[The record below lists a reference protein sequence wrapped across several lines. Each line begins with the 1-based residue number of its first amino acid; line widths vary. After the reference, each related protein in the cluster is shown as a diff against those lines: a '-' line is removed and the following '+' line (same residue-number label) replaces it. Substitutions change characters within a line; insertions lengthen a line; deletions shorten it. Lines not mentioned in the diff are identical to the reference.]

1 VGTADRNPTN
11 NRGVTEM
18 LLRITN
24 GCVAFGSNVILS
36 GIDFEI
42 NKGEKIA
49 LVGRNGCGKTTLLK
63 LIVGEYELTKLDNGE
78 QSSIVK
84 SGNVEIGYL
93 RQVTFEDE
101 TITLEQEV
109 KKAYQTILDLEQS
122 MEKLLKEMEIS
133 PSAEAFTRYSILQDR
148 FRLLDGYSYKKEY
161 ETAIRQFG
169 FTDEEKAKP
178 LSDFSGGQ
186 RTKIAFIRL
195 LLSKPDILLL
205 DEPTNHL
212 DINAIEWLEEYL
224 KTYKNAVV
232 IVSHDREFLDKIVSQ
247 VYEIEHG
254 KIKKYSG
261 NYSAFA
267 VKKRIDWEKQQKD
280 YIEQQNEIARLS
292 GLAERFRYKATKAAM
307 VQSKLKQIERMDKV
321 EAPDRAD
328 TRTFHVNFE
337 PEVQSVKLV
346 FSAKNLVIGYDK
358 PLSTITLDIL
368 RGEKIG
374 IIGGNGLGK
383 STFLKT
389 IVNKLPALGGSF
401 TIGERVAIGYFD
413 QQMAQYKSDKNVLD
427 EVWDEFPKLTH
438 TEVRSALGAFLF
450 TGEDVFKPVNAL
462 SGGEKVRLELCKIF
476 QRRPNFLIFDEPTN
490 HMDIIGKETLEKI
503 LKEYTGTLLVVSHDR
518 YFIKQVATS
527 VLVFDEDNVT
537 LYPHG
542 YEYYLEQIAKKE
554 PEQKDKEVKETKE
567 KKSHTSPA
575 KEKARREAKIKKLEA
590 ALAECDERIA
600 SIQAKLASDELAS
613 DYIRLTELQKE
624 LSEQEELHL
633 SYLEQWDMLMDEV

>member
-1 VGTADRNPTN
+1 
-11 NRGVTEM
+11 M
-18 LLRITN
+18 LLKITN
-24 GCVAFGSNVILS
+24 GCVAFGTNVILS
-36 GIDFEI
+36 GIEFEI

-63 LIVGEYELTKLDNGE
+63 LMVGEYELTKLDNGE

-84 SGNVEIGYL
+84 SGNVDIGYL
-93 RQVTFEDE
+93 KQVTFEDE

-109 KKAYQTILDLEQS
+109 KKAYQTILDLEKS
-122 MEKLLKEMEIS
+122 MEKLLKEMEIN
-133 PSAEAFTRYSILQDR
+133 PNGEALTRYSMMQDR

-169 FTDEEKAKP
+169 FTDSEKVKP

-212 DINAIEWLEEYL
+212 DIHAIEWLEEYL

-247 VYEIEHG
+247 VYEIERG
-254 KIKKYSG
+254 KISKYSG
-261 NYSAFA
+261 NYSAYA
-267 VKKRIDWEKQQKD
+267 VKKRIEWEKQRKD
-280 YIEQQNEIARLS
+280 YIEQQKEIAHLS
-292 GLAERFRYKATKAAM
+292 GLVERFRYKATKAAM
-307 VQSKLKQIERMDKV
+307 AQSKLKQMERMDRI
-321 EAPDRAD
+321 EAPELAD

-337 PEVQSVKLV
+337 PEFQSVKLV
-346 FSAKNLVIGYDK
+346 FTAKNLVIGYAK

-389 IVNKLPALGGSF
+389 IVNRLPALGGSF
-401 TIGERVAIGYFD
+401 TMGERVKIGYFD

-427 EVWDEFPKLTH
+427 EYWDEFPKLAH

-476 QRRPNFLIFDEPTN
+476 QRRPNFLILDEPTN
-490 HMDIIGKETLEKI
+490 HMDIIGKETLEKM
-503 LKEYTGTLLVVSHDR
+503 LKEYTGTLLFVSHDR
-518 YFIKQVATS
+518 YFIKQVAS
-527 VLVFDEDNVT
+527 AVLVFDEDNVL

-542 YEYYLEQIAKKE
+542 YEYYLEQIARKVSDQRNQE
-554 PEQKDKEVKETKE
+554 AREVRE
-567 KKSHTSPA
+567 KKSYTTPA
-575 KEKARREAKIKKLEA
+575 KEKARREAKINKLEA
-590 ALAECDERIA
+590 ALAQCDEKIT
-600 SIQAKLASDELAS
+600 SIQAELASDEVVS

-633 SYLEQWDMLMDEV
+633 SYLEEWDMLMDED

>member
-1 VGTADRNPTN
+1 
-11 NRGVTEM
+11 M
-18 LLRITN
+18 LLKITN
-24 GCVAFGSNVILS
+24 GCVAFGTDVILS
-36 GIDFEI
+36 GIEFEI
-42 NKGEKIA
+42 NKGEKVA

-63 LIVGEYELTKLDNGE
+63 LMVGEYELTKLDNGE
-78 QSSIVK
+78 QSSIFK
-84 SGNVEIGYL
+84 SGNVDIGYL
-93 RQVTFEDE
+93 KQVTFEDE

-109 KKAYQTILDLEQS
+109 KKAYQTILDLEDS
-122 MEKLLKEMEIS
+122 MEKLLKEMETS
-133 PSAEAFTRYSILQDR
+133 PNTEALNRYSLLQDR

-169 FTDEEKAKP
+169 FSDEEKAKP

-212 DINAIEWLEEYL
+212 DIHAIEWLEEYL
-224 KTYKNAVV
+224 KAYKNAVV
-232 IVSHDREFLDKIVSQ
+232 IVSHDREFLDKIVGQ

-254 KIKKYSG
+254 RITKYSG
-261 NYSAFA
+261 NYTAFA
-267 VKKRIDWEKQQKD
+267 AKKRADWEKQQKD
-280 YIEQQNEIARLS
+280 YIEQQKEIAHLS
-292 GLAERFRYKATKAAM
+292 GLVERFRYKATKAAM
-307 VQSKLKQIERMDKV
+307 AQSKLKQIDRMERI
-321 EAPDRAD
+321 EAPERAD

-337 PEVQSVKLV
+337 PEFQSVKLV
-346 FSAKNLVIGYDK
+346 FSAKDLVIGYDK
-358 PLSTITLDIL
+358 PLSTISLDIR
-368 RGEKIG
+368 RGDKIG

-389 IVNKLPALGGSF
+389 IVNQLPALGGSF
-401 TIGERVAIGYFD
+401 AIGERVKIGYFD
-413 QQMAQYKSDKNVLD
+413 QRMAQYKSDKNVLD

-476 QRRPNFLIFDEPTN
+476 QRRPNFLVFDEPTN

-503 LKEYTGTLLVVSHDR
+503 LKEYAGTILFVSHDR
-518 YFIKQVATS
+518 YFIKQIATS
-527 VLVFDEDNVT
+527 VLVFDEDHVT

-542 YEYYLEQIAKKE
+542 YEYYQEQIAKRTPQLKE
-554 PEQKDKEVKETKE
+554 QDVKEARE
-567 KKSHTSPA
+567 KKGYASPA

-590 ALAECDERIA
+590 ALAQCDEKIS
-600 SIQAKLASDELAS
+600 SIQAELASDEVAS
-613 DYIRLTELQKE
+613 DYVRLTELQKE

-633 SYLEQWDMLMDEV
+633 SYLEQWDMLMDEG